1 MLDKETE
8 AQHEKLDQCVKASIT
23 KLGSANFSMVQTP
36 APRSLCGIAAVDEPT
51 ALLDKSELW
60 VLLVGTHCGGVGA
73 SGILADVIQTQDRAV
88 RTPTRRRT
96 SCKNAPK
103 FFFTSPL

>member
-1 MLDKETE
+1 M
-8 AQHEKLDQCVKASIT
+8 
-23 KLGSANFSMVQTP
+23 
-36 APRSLCGIAAVDEPT
+36 DEPT
-51 ALLDKSELW
+51 ALLDKSEALKKTMRELSITGLAMCVVLW
-60 VLLVGTHCGGVGA
+60 VLLVGTHFGGVGA
-73 SGILADVIQTQDRAV
+73 CGILADVIQSQDRAV